1 MRYYLILLLTEGLI
15 SLVTKDILNLELLAL
30 VYIALN
36 VIFLI
41 FYFYTKCDDKPLF
54 MILFGG
60 LVLRMVALYYDRT
73 IALLPFNTTDTQ
85 AFHKFAVETANALP
99 DVLLEHYTGFYS
111 QVLGVIYYIFGP
123 YQIWGHFLNISFVML
138 AGTKLLDIAD
148 LIGLTLNNKKIM
160 VFIWLFAPIP
170 FLMGYALLREGS
182 IYYLVVLSIYYF
194 LKWTKDYRLFDMIMA
209 ILAIFIGAKYHE
221 GLITVAVPYL
231 YAFIFYDRQKNKI
244 KMNGLNIAC
253 ITTAFIVFLAFIG
266 SEAGQEYIQKTNAET
281 GGGSAYLTNLKV
293 ETPLDFLFAGPIK
306 AVFLVYSPMPW
317 LVRNPMDIIT
327 LLLDSSLWI
336 YTTYLFF
343 KNYKT
348 IDSQYKLLMLCIIL
362 GGFVYGM
369 GTLNTGTAIRHR
381 NKLMAFMLVLMMA
394 IKNTLKVKKTCGIK
408 QSI

>member
-1 MRYYLILLLTEGLI
+1 MRYYLILLLAEGFI
-15 SLVTKDILNLELLAL
+15 SFTTQDILDRELLAL
-30 VYIALN
+30 VYIVLN
-36 VIFLI
+36 VLFFIL
-41 FYFYTKCDDKPLF
+41 YFYRKSDDKTLF
-54 MILFGG
+54 MILVGG
-60 LVLRMVALYYDRT
+60 LMLRMAALYYDRNV
-73 IALLPFNTTDTQ
+73 AWLPFNTTDAQ
-85 AFHKFAVETANALP
+85 RFHELSVETANALP
-99 DVLLEHYTGFYS
+99 DVLLEHFTGFYS

-123 YQIWGHFLNISFVML
+123 YQFWGHFLNISFVML
-138 AGTKLLDIAD
+138 AATKLLDIAD
-148 LIGLTLNNKKIM
+148 LMKLTLTNKKIM
-160 VFIWLFAPIP
+160 SFIWMFAPIP
-170 FLMGYALLREGS
+170 FLMSYALLREGS
-182 IYYLVVLSIYYF
+182 MYYFVVLSIYYF
-194 LKWTKDYRLFDMIMA
+194 LKWTKDYRLFNIIMA
-209 ILAIFIGAKYHE
+209 VLSVYIGSKYHE
-221 GLITVAVPYL
+221 GLIAVAVPYL

-244 KMNGLNIAC
+244 KMNGLNITC

-336 YTTYLFF
+336 YTTYLFV

-348 IDSQYKLLMLCIIL
+348 IDSRYKLLMLCIIL

-381 NKLMAFMLVLMMA
+381 NKLMAFTLVLMMA
-394 IKNTLKVKKTCGIK
+394 IKNKVDLDYEKREMIE
-408 QSI
+408 